1 MIRTQKLESELL
13 SLVLSYILTLTP
25 PLLLLPPS
33 NELLVQKDNNNKQDV
48 NSDQDNPTLEI
59 CQPEG
64 TTQTNSSNNCK
75 EQYQEEANASKKNEN
90 KNLHIILYEISFELS
105 PARHYH
111 QYQLNQIKWHHH
123 ILCIQKKIFYV
134 EFVKLVCVKIAKIYS
149 MLNKVI
155 VGYKLFSY

>member
-1 MIRTQKLESELL
+1 MALAPTST
-13 SLVLSYILTLTP
+13 STS
-25 PLLLLPPS
+25 PLLQSPPS
-33 NELLVQKDNNNKQDV
+33 NKLVDQKIDNNKQDI